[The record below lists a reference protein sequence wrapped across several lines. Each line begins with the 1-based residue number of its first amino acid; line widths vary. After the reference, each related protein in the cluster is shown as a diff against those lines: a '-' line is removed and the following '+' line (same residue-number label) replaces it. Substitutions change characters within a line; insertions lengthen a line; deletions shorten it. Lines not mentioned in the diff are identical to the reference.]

1 MIISIH
7 WNLLKK
13 DGLANLKPE
22 VDELDVD
29 ELKNVPNGLSSLRS
43 KIDRLDIGKLE
54 TIPTDLSKPSNGLKN
69 EFVKNTENGNLVE
82 KVILL
87 ILVNLLKKQIIILRL
102 NMFKIKYLVLLA

>member
-13 DGLANLKPE
+13 DDLANLKPA

-87 ILVNLLKKQIIILRL
+87 ILVNLLKKQIIILRS
-102 NMFKIKYLVLLA
+102 NIFKIKCLVLLA